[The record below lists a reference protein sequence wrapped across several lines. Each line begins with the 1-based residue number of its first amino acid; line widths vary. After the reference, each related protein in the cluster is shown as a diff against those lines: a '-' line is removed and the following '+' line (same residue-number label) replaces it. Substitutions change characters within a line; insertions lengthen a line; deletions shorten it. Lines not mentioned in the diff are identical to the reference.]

1 LNCGSHQPGKSLY
14 TTVRELVENALDSA
28 ESISELPEVE
38 VTIEEIVKSKFNS
51 MIGLIDR
58 ERVDTQLYDDYET
71 EKARGKRLAKEA
83 RASEIQAKNLASGK
97 KNKEPGVSKV
107 LKARGEASYYK
118 VTCKDN
124 GKGMPHDD
132 IPNMFGRVLSGTKY
146 GLKQTRGKFGLGA
159 KMALIWSKMSTG
171 LPIEI
176 SSSMKSQNYVTFC
189 RLDIDIHRYPSE
201 YMSSFSKADINLIF
215 YVWAFDI
222 IAMNPSDFPR
232 RIIVFKWLK
241 FSGTFLIFICT
252 KRRAT
257 KRNGMGLK
265 YRWLS
270 KETGQHTDQRSCTIC
285 AKWLSL
291 LLMRSFCLDLY
302 QRHQRKMSLLSLLE
316 ERM

>member
-1 LNCGSHQPGKSLY
+1 MALICSWSFVFVFIFITYVCFPSYQYFFQRTCLTLLVSLN
-14 TTVRELVENALDSA
+14 
-28 ESISELPEVE
+28 
-38 VTIEEIVKSKFNS
+38 F
-51 MIGLIDR
+51 
-58 ERVDTQLYDDYET
+58 
-71 EKARGKRLAKEA
+71 
-83 RASEIQAKNLASGK
+83 
-97 KNKEPGVSKV
+97 PGV
-107 LKARGEASYYK
+107 
-118 VTCKDN
+118 
-124 GKGMPHDD
+124 
-132 IPNMFGRVLSGTKY
+132 
-146 GLKQTRGKFGLGA
+146 Q
-159 KMALIWSKMSTG
+159 ALIWSKMSTG

-241 FSGTFLIFICT
+241 FSGTFPIFICT

-270 KETGQHTDQRSCTIC
+270 KETGQHTEYVVS
-285 AKWLSL
+285 
-291 LLMRSFCLDLY
+291 SFCCILFLKCSLDIY
-302 QRHQRKMSLLSLLE
+302 ARKLV
-316 ERM
+316 